1 MFRLIKYEWILYEV
15 LSDTGDMEEEVNKY
29 KDVYEGN
36 IGRKE
41 GVRAMKLEHQYIPA
55 EGHGIP
61 PTKKNDRSQGLE
73 KS

>member
-41 GVRAMKLEHQYIPA
+41 G
-55 EGHGIP
+55 
-61 PTKKNDRSQGLE
+61 
-73 KS
+73 